1 MATIKLYLDTR
12 RAKADGTFSIR
23 LAVNNHGETAFISLG
38 QSVKKDEW
46 DKRQCRIKKRPDRD
60 FLNDYLR
67 DRYDYYNR
75 ILMRLQMSED
85 YRGDISARQ
94 LRDNIIREAAGK
106 KSATLKD
113 MFVRY
118 TSREMGNKTKKNY
131 SVTWNTIAQFDKT
144 SETLLLDD
152 ISRDWLAR
160 YNLFLLN
167 IGNCHN
173 TRTVRIRHI
182 AAVFNY
188 AIDNELTTNY
198 PFRRLDLS
206 IEPTKKRDLKVEEL
220 REVFSANVKEKD
232 RKLLD
237 AFKVMFL
244 LIGINVHDLYNL
256 TRDNIVDGRLEY
268 KRLKT
273 GKQYSILIQPEVIEI
288 MNRYPG
294 KDRLFSFCEHYAN
307 ASSFAMVTNILLK
320 KIRAG
325 LTTYYAR
332 HTWATLAF
340 KLGVPKDTIS
350 LALGHSFGARVTGTY
365 INADLSRV
373 DEANRKVIDY
383 VLYDKE

>member
-12 RAKADGTFSIR
+12 RAKADGTYPIR

-67 DRYDYYNR
+67 GRYDYYNR

-131 SVTWNTIAQFDKT
+131 SVTWNTISQFDKT

-152 ISRDWLAR
+152 ISRDWLER
-160 YNLFLLN
+160 YNLFLIN

-273 GKQYSILIQPEVIEI
+273 GKQYSILIQPEVVEI
-288 MNRYPG
+288 MNKYPG

-340 KLGVPKDTIS
+340 KLGIPKDTIS
-350 LALGHSFGARVTGTY
+350 LALGHSFGVRVTGTY

-383 VLYDKE
+383 VLYGKE

>member
-12 RAKADGTFSIR
+12 RAKADGTYPIR

-152 ISRDWLAR
+152 ISRDWLER
-160 YNLFLLN
+160 YNLFLIN

-273 GKQYSILIQPEVIEI
+273 GKQYSILIQPEVVEI
-288 MNRYPG
+288 MNKYPG

-340 KLGVPKDTIS
+340 KLGIPKDTIS
-350 LALGHSFGARVTGTY
+350 LALGHSFGVRVTGTY

-383 VLYDKE
+383 VLYGKE

>member
-46 DKRQCRIKKRPDRD
+46 DKKQCRIKKRPDRD

-152 ISRDWLAR
+152 ISRDWLER
-160 YNLFLLN
+160 YNLFLIN

-273 GKQYSILIQPEVIEI
+273 GKQYSILIQPEVVEI
-288 MNRYPG
+288 MNKYPG

-340 KLGVPKDTIS
+340 KLGIPKDTIS
-350 LALGHSFGARVTGTY
+350 LALGHSFGVRVTGTY

-383 VLYDKE
+383 VLYGKE

>member
-152 ISRDWLAR
+152 ISRDWLER

-273 GKQYSILIQPEVIEI
+273 GKQYSILIQPEVTEI

>member
-12 RAKADGTFSIR
+12 RAKADGTYPIR

-38 QSVKKDEW
+38 QSAKKDEW

-152 ISRDWLAR
+152 ISRDWLER
-160 YNLFLLN
+160 YNLFLIN

-273 GKQYSILIQPEVIEI
+273 GKQYSILIQPEVVEI
-288 MNRYPG
+288 MNKYPG

-340 KLGVPKDTIS
+340 KLGIPKDTIS
-350 LALGHSFGARVTGTY
+350 LALGHSFGVRVTGTY

-383 VLYDKE
+383 VLYGKE

>member
-1 MATIKLYLDTR
+1 
-12 RAKADGTFSIR
+12 
-23 LAVNNHGETAFISLG
+23 
-38 QSVKKDEW
+38 
-46 DKRQCRIKKRPDRD
+46 
-60 FLNDYLR
+60 
-67 DRYDYYNR
+67 
-75 ILMRLQMSED
+75 MRLQMSED

-152 ISRDWLAR
+152 ISRDWLER
-160 YNLFLLN
+160 YNLFLIN

-273 GKQYSILIQPEVIEI
+273 GKQYSILIQPEVVEI
-288 MNRYPG
+288 MNKYPG

-320 KIRAG
+320 KIRAVNAG
-325 LTTYYAR
+325 QKNLMLSLAKFN
-332 HTWATLAF
+332 ATIESAYEESAPHKICAYIYELANAF
-340 KLGVPKDTIS
+340 NGFYHDTKILSEENEELKKSYIS
-350 LALGHSFGARVTGTY
+350 LLVLTKEILEACIDMLGFSAPDRM
-365 INADLSRV
+365 
-373 DEANRKVIDY
+373 
-383 VLYDKE
+383 

>member
-106 KSATLKD
+106 TSATLKD

-144 SETLLLDD
+144 SDTLLLDD
-152 ISRDWLAR
+152 VSRDWIER
-160 YNLFLLN
+160 YNLFLIN
-167 IGNCHN
+167 SGNCHN

-220 REVFSANVKEKD
+220 REVFSANIKEKD

-256 TRDNIVDGRLEY
+256 TRDNIVDGRMEY

-273 GKQYSILIQPEVIEI
+273 GKQYSILIQPEVTEI
-288 MNRYPG
+288 INKYPG
-294 KDRLFSFCEHYAN
+294 KYRLFSFCEHYAN
-307 ASSFAMVTNILLK
+307 ASSFGMVTNIFLK

-340 KLGVPKDTIS
+340 KLGIPKDTIS
-350 LALGHSFGARVTGTY
+350 LALGHSFGVRVTGTY

-383 VLYDKE
+383 VLYGKE

>member
-12 RAKADGTFSIR
+12 RAKADGTYPIR

-106 KSATLKD
+106 KSATFKD

-152 ISRDWLAR
+152 ISRDWLER
-160 YNLFLLN
+160 YNLFLIN

-273 GKQYSILIQPEVIEI
+273 GKQYSILIQPEVVEI
-288 MNRYPG
+288 MNKYPG

-340 KLGVPKDTIS
+340 KLGIPKDTIS
-350 LALGHSFGARVTGTY
+350 LALGHSFGVRVTGTY

-383 VLYDKE
+383 VLYGKE

>member
-12 RAKADGTFSIR
+12 RAKADGTYPIR

-75 ILMRLQMSED
+75 IMMRLQMSED

-152 ISRDWLAR
+152 ISRDWLER
-160 YNLFLLN
+160 YNLFLIN

-273 GKQYSILIQPEVIEI
+273 GKQYSILIQPEVVEI
-288 MNRYPG
+288 MNKYPG

-340 KLGVPKDTIS
+340 KLGIPKDTIS
-350 LALGHSFGARVTGTY
+350 LALGHSFGVRVTGTY

>member
-152 ISRDWLAR
+152 ISRDWLER

-244 LIGINVHDLYNL
+244 LIGINVNDLYNL

>member
-12 RAKADGTFSIR
+12 RAKADGTYPIR

-152 ISRDWLAR
+152 ISRDWLER
-160 YNLFLLN
+160 YNLFLIN

-273 GKQYSILIQPEVIEI
+273 GKQYSILIQPEVVEI
-288 MNRYPG
+288 MNKYHG

-340 KLGVPKDTIS
+340 KLGIPKDTIS
-350 LALGHSFGARVTGTY
+350 LALGHSFGVRVTGTY

-383 VLYDKE
+383 VLYGKE

>member
-152 ISRDWLAR
+152 ISRDWLER

-320 KIRAG
+320 KILAG

>member
-46 DKRQCRIKKRPDRD
+46 DKKQCRIKKRPDRD

-118 TSREMGNKTKKNY
+118 TSREMGNKTRKNY
-131 SVTWNTIAQFDKT
+131 SVTWNTITQFDKT

-152 ISRDWLAR
+152 ISRDWLER
-160 YNLFLLN
+160 YNLFLIN

-273 GKQYSILIQPEVIEI
+273 GKQYSILIQPEVVEI
-288 MNRYPG
+288 MNKYPG

-340 KLGVPKDTIS
+340 KLGIPKDTIS
-350 LALGHSFGARVTGTY
+350 LALGHSFGVRVTGTY

-383 VLYDKE
+383 VLYGKE

>member
-12 RAKADGTFSIR
+12 RAKADGTYPIR

-118 TSREMGNKTKKNY
+118 TSREMGNKTRKNY

-152 ISRDWLAR
+152 ISRDWLER
-160 YNLFLLN
+160 YNLFLIN

-273 GKQYSILIQPEVIEI
+273 GKQYSILIQPEVVEI
-288 MNRYPG
+288 MNKYPG

-340 KLGVPKDTIS
+340 KLGIPKDTIS
-350 LALGHSFGARVTGTY
+350 LALGHSFGVRVTGTY

>member
-152 ISRDWLAR
+152 ISRDWLER

-340 KLGVPKDTIS
+340 KLDVPKDTIS

>member
-67 DRYDYYNR
+67 DRYDCYNR

-152 ISRDWLAR
+152 ISRDWLER

>member
-12 RAKADGTFSIR
+12 RAKADGTYPIR

-152 ISRDWLAR
+152 ISRDWLER
-160 YNLFLLN
+160 YNLFLIN

-273 GKQYSILIQPEVIEI
+273 GKQYSILIQPEVVEI
-288 MNRYPG
+288 MNKYPG

-340 KLGVPKDTIS
+340 KLGIPKDTIS
-350 LALGHSFGARVTGTY
+350 LALGHSFGVRVTSTY

-373 DEANRKVIDY
+373 DEANRKVIDW
-383 VLYDKE
+383 VLYGKR

>member
-152 ISRDWLAR
+152 ISRDWLER

-220 REVFSANVKEKD
+220 REVFSANVKEKG

>member
-152 ISRDWLAR
+152 ISRDWLER

>member
-12 RAKADGTFSIR
+12 RAKADGTYPIR

-118 TSREMGNKTKKNY
+118 TSREMGNKTRKNY

-152 ISRDWLAR
+152 ISRDWLER
-160 YNLFLLN
+160 YNLFLIN

-273 GKQYSILIQPEVIEI
+273 GKQYSILIQPEVVEI
-288 MNRYPG
+288 MNKYSG

-340 KLGVPKDTIS
+340 KLGIPKDTIS
-350 LALGHSFGARVTGTY
+350 LALGHSFGVRVTGTY

>member
-152 ISRDWLAR
+152 ISRDWLER

-220 REVFSANVKEKD
+220 RGVFSANVKEKD

-340 KLGVPKDTIS
+340 KLGVSKDTIS

>member
-12 RAKADGTFSIR
+12 RAKADGTYPIR

-118 TSREMGNKTKKNY
+118 TSREMGNKTRKNY

-152 ISRDWLAR
+152 ISRDWLER
-160 YNLFLLN
+160 YNLFLIN

-273 GKQYSILIQPEVIEI
+273 GKQYSILIQPEVVEI
-288 MNRYPG
+288 MNKYPG

-340 KLGVPKDTIS
+340 KLGIPKDTIS
-350 LALGHSFGARVTGTY
+350 LALGHSFGVRVTGTY

-383 VLYDKE
+383 VLYGKE

>member
-12 RAKADGTFSIR
+12 RAKADDTYPIR

-152 ISRDWLAR
+152 ISRDWLER
-160 YNLFLLN
+160 YNLFLIN

-237 AFKVMFL
+237 SFKVMFL
-244 LIGINVHDLYNL
+244 LIGINVHDLYDL

-273 GKQYSILIQPEVIEI
+273 GKQYSILIQPEVVEI
-288 MNRYPG
+288 MNKYPG

-340 KLGVPKDTIS
+340 KLGIPKDTIS
-350 LALGHSFGARVTGTY
+350 LALGHSFGVRVTGTY

-383 VLYDKE
+383 VLYGKE

>member
-152 ISRDWLAR
+152 ISRDWLER

-307 ASSFAMVTNILLK
+307 ANSFAMVTNILLK

>member
-12 RAKADGTFSIR
+12 RAKADGTYPIR

-118 TSREMGNKTKKNY
+118 TSREMGNKTRKNY
-131 SVTWNTIAQFDKT
+131 SVTWNTITQFDKT

-152 ISRDWLAR
+152 ISRDWLER
-160 YNLFLLN
+160 YNLFLIN

-273 GKQYSILIQPEVIEI
+273 GKQYSILIQPEVVEI
-288 MNRYPG
+288 MNKYPG

-340 KLGVPKDTIS
+340 KLGIPKDTIS
-350 LALGHSFGARVTGTY
+350 LALGHSFGVRVTGTY

-383 VLYDKE
+383 VLYGKE

>member
-12 RAKADGTFSIR
+12 RAKADGTYPIR

-152 ISRDWLAR
+152 ISRDWLER
-160 YNLFLLN
+160 YNLFLIN

-220 REVFSANVKEKD
+220 REVFSTNVKEKD

-273 GKQYSILIQPEVIEI
+273 GKQYSILIQPEVVEI
-288 MNRYPG
+288 MNKYPG

-340 KLGVPKDTIS
+340 KLGIPKDTIS
-350 LALGHSFGARVTGTY
+350 LALGHSFGVRVTGTY

-383 VLYDKE
+383 VLYCKE

>member
-106 KSATLKD
+106 KSTTLKD

-152 ISRDWLAR
+152 VSRDWLER

-237 AFKVMFL
+237 AFKVMFM

-256 TRDNIVDGRLEY
+256 TRDNIVDGRMEY

-273 GKQYSILIQPEVIEI
+273 GKQYSILIQPEVTEI
-288 MNRYPG
+288 INKYPG

-307 ASSFAMVTNILLK
+307 ASSFGMVTNIFLK

-340 KLGVPKDTIS
+340 KLGIPKDTIS
-350 LALGHSFGARVTGTY
+350 LALGHSFGVRVTGTY

-383 VLYDKE
+383 VLYGKE

>member
-152 ISRDWLAR
+152 ISRDWLER

-365 INADLSRV
+365 INADLSRA

>member
-1 MATIKLYLDTR
+1 MATLRLYLDTR
-12 RAKADGTFSIR
+12 VKRQDGTFSIR

-152 ISRDWLAR
+152 ISRDWLER

-373 DEANRKVIDY
+373 DEANRRVIDY
-383 VLYDKE
+383 VLYDKK

>member
-12 RAKADGTFSIR
+12 RAKADDTYPIR

-152 ISRDWLAR
+152 ISRDWLER
-160 YNLFLLN
+160 YNLFLIN

-244 LIGINVHDLYNL
+244 LIGINVHDLYDL

-273 GKQYSILIQPEVIEI
+273 GKQYSILIQPEVVEI
-288 MNRYPG
+288 MNKYPG

-340 KLGVPKDTIS
+340 KLGIPKDTIS
-350 LALGHSFGARVTGTY
+350 LALGHSFGVRVTGTY

-383 VLYDKE
+383 VLYGKE

>member
-1 MATIKLYLDTR
+1 M
-12 RAKADGTFSIR
+12 
-23 LAVNNHGETAFISLG
+23 
-38 QSVKKDEW
+38 
-46 DKRQCRIKKRPDRD
+46 
-60 FLNDYLR
+60 
-67 DRYDYYNR
+67 
-75 ILMRLQMSED
+75 
-85 YRGDISARQ
+85 
-94 LRDNIIREAAGK
+94 
-106 KSATLKD
+106 
-113 MFVRY
+113 
-118 TSREMGNKTKKNY
+118 
-131 SVTWNTIAQFDKT
+131 
-144 SETLLLDD
+144 LDD
-152 ISRDWLAR
+152 ISRDWLER
-160 YNLFLLN
+160 YNLFLIN

-273 GKQYSILIQPEVIEI
+273 GKQYSILIQPEVVEI
-288 MNRYPG
+288 MNKYPG

-340 KLGVPKDTIS
+340 KLGIPKDTIS
-350 LALGHSFGARVTGTY
+350 LALGHSFGVRVTGTY

-383 VLYDKE
+383 VLYGKE

>member
-1 MATIKLYLDTR
+1 MATIKSYLDTR
-12 RAKADGTFSIR
+12 RAKADGTYPIR

-118 TSREMGNKTKKNY
+118 TSREMGNKTRKNY

-152 ISRDWLAR
+152 ISRDWLER
-160 YNLFLLN
+160 YNLFLIN

-273 GKQYSILIQPEVIEI
+273 GKQYSILIQPEVVEI
-288 MNRYPG
+288 MNKYSG

-340 KLGVPKDTIS
+340 KLGIPKDTIS
-350 LALGHSFGARVTGTY
+350 LALGHSFGVRVTGTY

>member
-23 LAVNNHGETAFISLG
+23 LAVNNHGETAFISLD

-152 ISRDWLAR
+152 ISRDWLER

>member
-152 ISRDWLAR
+152 ISRDWLER
-160 YNLFLLN
+160 YNLFLIN

-273 GKQYSILIQPEVIEI
+273 GKQYSILIQPEVVEI
-288 MNRYPG
+288 MNKYPG

-340 KLGVPKDTIS
+340 KLGIPKDTIS
-350 LALGHSFGARVTGTY
+350 LALGHSFGVRVTGTY

-383 VLYDKE
+383 VLYGKE

>member
-46 DKRQCRIKKRPDRD
+46 DKKQCRIKKRPDRD

-152 ISRDWLAR
+152 ISRDWLER
-160 YNLFLLN
+160 YNLFLIN

-273 GKQYSILIQPEVIEI
+273 GKQYSILIQPEVVEI
-288 MNRYPG
+288 INKYPG

-340 KLGVPKDTIS
+340 KLGIPKDTIS
-350 LALGHSFGARVTGTY
+350 LALGHSFGVRVTGTY

-383 VLYDKE
+383 VLYGKE

>member
-12 RAKADGTFSIR
+12 RAKADGTYPIR

-131 SVTWNTIAQFDKT
+131 SVTWNTISQFDKT

-152 ISRDWLAR
+152 ISRDWLER
-160 YNLFLLN
+160 YNLFLIN

-273 GKQYSILIQPEVIEI
+273 GKQYSILIQPEVVEI
-288 MNRYPG
+288 MNKYPG

-340 KLGVPKDTIS
+340 KLGIPKDTIS
-350 LALGHSFGARVTGTY
+350 LALGHSFGVRVTGTY

-383 VLYDKE
+383 VLYGKE

>member
-12 RAKADGTFSIR
+12 RAKADGTYPIR

-152 ISRDWLAR
+152 ISRDWLER
-160 YNLFLLN
+160 YNLFLIN

-273 GKQYSILIQPEVIEI
+273 GKQYSILIQPEVVEI

-340 KLGVPKDTIS
+340 KLGIPKDTIS
-350 LALGHSFGARVTGTY
+350 LALGHSFGVRVTGTY

-383 VLYDKE
+383 VLYGKE

>member
-67 DRYDYYNR
+67 DRYDCYNR

-152 ISRDWLAR
+152 ISRDWLER

-220 REVFSANVKEKD
+220 MEVFSANVKEKD

>member
-12 RAKADGTFSIR
+12 RAKSDGTFSIR

-152 ISRDWLAR
+152 ISRDWLER

>member
-131 SVTWNTIAQFDKT
+131 SATWNTIAQFDKT

-152 ISRDWLAR
+152 VSRDWLER
-160 YNLFLLN
+160 YNLFLIN

-220 REVFSANVKEKD
+220 REVFSANIKEKD

-237 AFKVMFL
+237 AFKVMFM

-256 TRDNIVDGRLEY
+256 TRDNIVDGRMEY

-273 GKQYSILIQPEVIEI
+273 GKQYSILIQPEVTEI
-288 MNRYPG
+288 INKYPG

-307 ASSFAMVTNILLK
+307 ASSFGMVTNIFLK

-340 KLGVPKDTIS
+340 KLGIPKDTIS
-350 LALGHSFGARVTGTY
+350 LALGHSFGVRVTGTY

-383 VLYDKE
+383 VLYGKE